1 MELIDCMIHSAIC
14 KQVDFSEQSGH
25 STHFSEQSGHS
36 THFSEQSGHSTHFS
50 EQSGHSTHFQVGG
63 DNPKVEGQAFF

>member
-1 MELIDCMIHSAIC
+1 MIHSAIC
-14 KQVDFSEQSGH
+14 KQVDFSEQSW
-25 STHFSEQSGHS
+25 
-36 THFSEQSGHSTHFS
+36 HSTHFS